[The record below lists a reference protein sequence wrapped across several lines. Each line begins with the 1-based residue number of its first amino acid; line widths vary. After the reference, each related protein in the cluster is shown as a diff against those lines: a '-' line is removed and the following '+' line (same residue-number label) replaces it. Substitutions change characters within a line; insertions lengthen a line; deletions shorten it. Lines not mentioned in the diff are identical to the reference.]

1 MPQRSS
7 DRCEIDPMA
16 TSVTVDTSVMVK
28 GLVSPR
34 RKKKDQLFESQ
45 LDLHLR
51 SRDILVKIESGDYV
65 NHIPMLAL
73 IETACVVSR
82 LADEARARLA
92 IAYLSQHS
100 KFYGDA
106 YLLDRSIE
114 VGIITKASGFD
125 VIFMACAEE
134 TGSTLITDD
143 RKMDEKARHYGLDV
157 IFLRDL

>member
-1 MPQRSS
+1 MISICAP
-7 DRCEIDPMA
+7 EI
-16 TSVTVDTSVMVK
+16 SC
-28 GLVSPR
+28 L
-34 RKKKDQLFESQ
+34 
-45 LDLHLR
+45 
-51 SRDILVKIESGDYV
+51 
-65 NHIPMLAL
+65 
-73 IETACVVSR
+73 
-82 LADEARARLA
+82 
-92 IAYLSQHS
+92 

-106 YLLDRSIE
+106 YLLERSIE